1 MTFLIDTH
9 CWLWWIASPERLS
22 VRAFDI
28 IESGENTILF
38 SAASSWEIAFK
49 YAIGK
54 MDLPEPPGE
63 FVPKRL
69 VRDGITSL
77 PVEHSH
83 ALHTATLPRHHND
96 PFDRMLIA
104 QALLEKV
111 PIMTVDPQI
120 ERYDVQ
126 IIRAD

>member
-1 MTFLIDTH
+1 VTFLIDTH
-9 CWLWWIASPERLS
+9 CWLWWIANPERLS
-22 VRAFDI
+22 VRAFEI

-38 SAASSWEIAFK
+38 SAASSWEIAVK

-54 MDLPEPPGE
+54 IDLPEPPDK
-63 FVPKRL
+63 FIPKRL

-77 PVEHSH
+77 PIEHSH
-83 ALHTATLPRHHND
+83 ALHTATLPRYHND

-111 PIMTVDPQI
+111 PIMTADPQI
-120 ERYDVQ
+120 ERYDVE